1 MTATQGSLKYE
12 DINKAVKSIFPQGKC
27 TTGATRMKDVYAA
40 ETEDAENEPEGGDD
54 DENDVFQVVADQF
67 QNQESY
73 DEEEVLDVLETYQDI
88 RRKLQQKKMGRGYKA
103 QPTSWSLSGT
113 VQGRLEQLKQK
124 TKCHICKMPGHWKR
138 ECPKRRD
145 KPSTSQSTRT
155 AGVKEAM
162 ITDDGI
168 DKPWESETMYI
179 MDSSKYS
186 K

>member
-1 MTATQGSLKYE
+1 MFWRRTRISGASFSRRRWAE
-12 DINKAVKSIFPQGKC
+12 DI
-27 TTGATRMKDVYAA
+27 
-40 ETEDAENEPEGGDD
+40 
-54 DENDVFQVVADQF
+54 
-67 QNQESY
+67 
-73 DEEEVLDVLETYQDI
+73 
-88 RRKLQQKKMGRGYKA
+88 KA